1 MEARMHG
8 GLTIAAEVPVP
19 VAAPGPLLEF
29 RDVSHTYR
37 GGVQALA
44 GVTLDIGRGMFGLL
58 GPNGAGKSTLMRIV
72 ATLLAPTCGRVL
84 YDGIDVTREPNR
96 IRSVLGYLPQE
107 FGVYPGVS
115 AEELLDHL
123 AVLKNVGPTKLRREQ
138 VQALLQQTNLYDV
151 RKRAV
156 KSFSGGMRQRFGI
169 AQALLGDPRVVI
181 LDEPTAGLDPVERSR
196 FHDLLA
202 EIGESMIV
210 ILSTHLLEDVSK
222 LCSRAAIL
230 FGGRIVAHG
239 DLDQLIATLQGRIW
253 RKSVPR
259 AEVAAYRREFRVLS
273 SRTVNGHAILHALS
287 DERPDPSF
295 EPVPGDLQ
303 DVYLA
308 MNAEAD
314 ERAAA

>member
-1 MEARMHG
+1 MHG
-8 GLTIAAEVPVP
+8 GLTIAADVPVP
-19 VAAPGPLLEF
+19 VATAPLLEF
-29 RDVSHTYR
+29 RDVAHIYR

-44 GVTLDIGRGMFGLL
+44 GVTLDIERGMFGLL

-72 ATLLAPTCGRVL
+72 ATLLAPTSGRVL
-84 YDGIDVTREPNR
+84 YDGTDVTREPNR
-96 IRSVLGYLPQE
+96 IRGMLGYLPQE

-115 AEELLDHL
+115 AEDLLDHL
-123 AVLKNVGPTKLRREQ
+123 AVLKNIGPTKVRREQ

-156 KSFSGGMRQRFGI
+156 KSFSGGMHRRFGI

-239 DLDQLIATLQGRIW
+239 DLDQLIGTLQGRIW

-259 AEVAAYRREFRVLS
+259 GEVAAYRREFRVLS

-287 DERPDPSF
+287 EERPDPSF
-295 EPVPGDLQ
+295 EPVRGDLQ

-308 MNAEAD
+308 MNAEAS